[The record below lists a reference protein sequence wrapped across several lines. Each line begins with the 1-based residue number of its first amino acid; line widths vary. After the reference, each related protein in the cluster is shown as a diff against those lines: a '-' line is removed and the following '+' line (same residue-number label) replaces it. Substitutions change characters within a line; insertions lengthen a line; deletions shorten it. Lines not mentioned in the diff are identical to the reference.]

1 MRAFLF
7 FVVGCLLTAGGLEHN
22 AASWKA
28 IGLDRAAHSFVFKK
42 TLKVAIID
50 DGFDLD
56 NPRWAANIAHN
67 EADIPGNGVDDDHN
81 GKTDDYQGWDF
92 GDNDED
98 VKPAQKMVEHEN
110 HGTRVLGVF
119 WQVLEELSAG
129 DLSGIRILPI
139 KAVADAR
146 LNDYLKEGY
155 HGIQYAIDQKADIIL
170 CSWSGSLISAE
181 EKAVLAKARDHGISI
196 IASAGNFYAL
206 TPQYPGAVS
215 SVINVAATDH
225 DGKKLPV
232 SNYGTFV
239 DISAPGDS
247 LATWNPYKRV
257 PDASLNATSAAAPII
272 AAIVTAIRASQ
283 PGFTAEDAERLLM
296 NTALPLEE
304 KNPLYAGNLGAGLV
318 NVEGIRD
325 QLLSH
330 GPASATA
337 AHASEAAVAVFHQ
350 PKAFVS
356 LRQLEAKRPVVI
368 TPAGKYQSIKFILS
382 YPYPNPVS
390 LPDLKVRVFRDGRM
404 SDTII
409 RKERLKIPLLVT
421 GDSVYVFRQGGG
433 ASGGARATSTG
444 SAAKG
449 WWSYAVTTIDSST
462 LYCNGMV
469 TNVTG
474 NEGYIEDGSGDASY
488 TGRNDCKW
496 QITAPAGKRLWL
508 DFESFDTEPK
518 LDQVYIFNG
527 TSTRDPV
534 LAIFSGHK
542 LPPAIRS
549 WGNTVLIWFL
559 SSEENNYQGWKL
571 HYKVID

>member
-1 MRAFLF
+1 MLMA
-7 FVVGCLLTAGGLEHN
+7 TGLEHN
-22 AASWKA
+22 SASWKA

-56 NPRWAANIAHN
+56 NPRWAANIVRN

-81 GKTDDYQGWDF
+81 GKIDDYQGWDF
-92 GDNDED
+92 GDNDEE
-98 VKPAQKMVEHEN
+98 VRPAQKMVEHEN

-129 DLSGIRILPI
+129 DLSGIHILPI

-181 EKAVLAKARDHGISI
+181 EKAVLAKARDCGITV

-215 SVINVAATDH
+215 TVINVAATNS
-225 DGKKLPV
+225 DGKKLPT

-283 PGFTAEDAERLLM
+283 PGLSAEDAEHLLM

-304 KNPLYAGNLGAGLV
+304 RNPLYAGNLGSGLV

-325 QLLSH
+325 EMLSH
-330 GPASATA
+330 
-337 AHASEAAVAVFHQ
+337 AAVVAFRQ
-350 PKAFVS
+350 PKAFIS

-368 TPAGKYQSIKFILS
+368 APAGKYQSIKFMLS
-382 YPYPNPVS
+382 YPYPSPVS

-404 SDTII
+404 IDTII
-409 RKERLKIPLLVT
+409 RKDRLKIPLLVT
-421 GDSVYVFRQGGG
+421 GDSVYVFRQGAG
-433 ASGGARATSTG
+433 A
-444 SAAKG
+444 AAKG

-469 TNVTG
+469 TDVTG

-496 QITAPAGKRLWL
+496 QITAPAGKRLSL

-518 LDQVYIFNG
+518 VDQVYIFNG

-542 LPPAIRS
+542 LPPAIWS

>member
-1 MRAFLF
+1 LRPFLF
-7 FVVGCLLTAGGLEHN
+7 FVVGCLLTSGGLEHN
-22 AASWKA
+22 SASWKA

-81 GKTDDYQGWDF
+81 GKIDDYQGWDF

-98 VKPAQKMVEHEN
+98 VRPAQKMVEHEN

-129 DLSGIRILPI
+129 DLSRIRILPI
-139 KAVADAR
+139 KAVTDAR

-181 EKAVLAKARDHGISI
+181 EKAVLAKARDHGISV
-196 IASAGNFYAL
+196 IASAGNFYSL
-206 TPQYPGAVS
+206 TPQYPGAIS
-215 SVINVAATDH
+215 SVINVAATSS
-225 DGKKLPV
+225 DGKKLPT

-247 LATWNPYKRV
+247 LATWNPYRKM
-257 PDASLNATSAAAPII
+257 PDASLNATSAAAPVV
-272 AAIVTAIRASQ
+272 AAIVTAIRSSQ
-283 PGFTAEDAERLLM
+283 PGFSAEDAEHLLM

-318 NVEGIRD
+318 NVEGIRE
-325 QLLSH
+325 QLLS
-330 GPASATA
+330 
-337 AHASEAAVAVFHQ
+337 EAPIVVFHQ
-350 PKAFVS
+350 PKAFIS
-356 LRQLEAKRPVVI
+356 LRQLEAKRPVVV
-368 TPAGKYQSIKFILS
+368 TPAGKYQSIKFMLS
-382 YPYPNPVS
+382 YPYPVN
-390 LPDLKVRVFRDGRM
+390 LPDVKVRVFRDGRL

-421 GDSVYVFRQGGG
+421 GDSVHIFRQGQG
-433 ASGGARATSTG
+433 AAVRGC
-444 SAAKG
+444 
-449 WWSYAVTTIDSST
+449 WYYAVTTIDSST

-469 TNVTG
+469 TDVTG
-474 NEGYIEDGSGDASY
+474 NEGYIDDGSGDATY

-508 DFESFDTEPK
+508 AFESFDTEPK

-534 LAIFSGHK
+534 LAIFSGHR

>member
-1 MRAFLF
+1 LRPFLF
-7 FVVGCLLTAGGLEHN
+7 FLVGCLLTSGGLEHN
-22 AASWKA
+22 SASWKA

-81 GKTDDYQGWDF
+81 GKIDDYQGWDF

-98 VKPAQKMVEHEN
+98 VRPAQKMVEHEN

-129 DLSGIRILPI
+129 DLSRIRILPI
-139 KAVADAR
+139 KAVTDAR

-181 EKAVLAKARDHGISI
+181 EKAVLAKARDHGISV

-206 TPQYPGAVS
+206 TPQYPGAIS
-215 SVINVAATDH
+215 SVINVAATSS
-225 DGKKLPV
+225 DGKKLPT

-247 LATWNPYKRV
+247 LATWNPYRKM
-257 PDASLNATSAAAPII
+257 PDASLNATSAAAPVV
-272 AAIVTAIRASQ
+272 AAIVTAIRSSQ
-283 PGFTAEDAERLLM
+283 PGFSAEDAEHLLM

-318 NVEGIRD
+318 NVEGIRE
-325 QLLSH
+325 QLLS
-330 GPASATA
+330 
-337 AHASEAAVAVFHQ
+337 EAPIVVFHQ
-350 PKAFVS
+350 PKAFIS
-356 LRQLEAKRPVVI
+356 LRQLEVKRPVVI
-368 TPAGKYQSIKFILS
+368 APAGKYQSIKFMLS
-382 YPYPNPVS
+382 YPYPVS
-390 LPDLKVRVFRDGRM
+390 LPDVKVRVFRDGRL

-421 GDSVYVFRQGGG
+421 GDSVHVFRQGP
-433 ASGGARATSTG
+433 
-444 SAAKG
+444 AAAVRG
-449 WWSYAVTTIDSST
+449 CWYYAVTTIDSST

-469 TNVTG
+469 TDVTG
-474 NEGYIEDGSGDASY
+474 NEGYIEDGSGDATY

-508 DFESFDTEPK
+508 AFESFDTEPK

-534 LAIFSGHK
+534 LAIFSGHR

>member
-1 MRAFLF
+1 MRPFLF
-7 FVVGCLLTAGGLEHN
+7 FVVGCLLTSGGLEHN
-22 AASWKA
+22 SASWKA

-81 GKTDDYQGWDF
+81 GKIDDYQGWDF

-98 VKPAQKMVEHEN
+98 VRPAQKMVEHEN

-129 DLSGIRILPI
+129 DLSRIRILPI
-139 KAVADAR
+139 KAVTDAR

-181 EKAVLAKARDHGISI
+181 EKAVLAKARDHGISV
-196 IASAGNFYAL
+196 IASAGNFYSL
-206 TPQYPGAVS
+206 TPQYPGAIS
-215 SVINVAATDH
+215 SVINVAATSS
-225 DGKKLPV
+225 DGKKLPT

-247 LATWNPYKRV
+247 LATWNPYRKM
-257 PDASLNATSAAAPII
+257 PDASLNATSAAAPVV
-272 AAIVTAIRASQ
+272 AAIVTAIRSSQ
-283 PGFTAEDAERLLM
+283 PGFSAEDAEHLLM

-318 NVEGIRD
+318 NVEGIRE
-325 QLLSH
+325 QLLS
-330 GPASATA
+330 
-337 AHASEAAVAVFHQ
+337 EAPIVVFHQ
-350 PKAFVS
+350 PKAFIS
-356 LRQLEAKRPVVI
+356 LRQLEAKRPVVV
-368 TPAGKYQSIKFILS
+368 TPAGKYQSIKFMLS
-382 YPYPNPVS
+382 YPYPVN
-390 LPDLKVRVFRDGRM
+390 LPDVKVRVFRDGRL

-421 GDSVYVFRQGGG
+421 GDSVHIFRQGQG
-433 ASGGARATSTG
+433 AAVRGC
-444 SAAKG
+444 
-449 WWSYAVTTIDSST
+449 WYYAVTTIDSST

-469 TNVTG
+469 TDVTG
-474 NEGYIEDGSGDASY
+474 NEGYIDDGSGDATY

-508 DFESFDTEPK
+508 AFESFDTEPK

-534 LAIFSGHK
+534 LAIFSGHR